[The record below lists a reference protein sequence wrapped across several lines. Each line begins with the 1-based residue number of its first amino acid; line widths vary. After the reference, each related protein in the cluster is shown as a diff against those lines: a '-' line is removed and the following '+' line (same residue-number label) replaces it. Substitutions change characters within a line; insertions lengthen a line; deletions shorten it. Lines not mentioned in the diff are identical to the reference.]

1 MDLRVDVG
9 RVDLT
14 SRSCLSKRFSSYS
27 CTNVSVLLLST
38 APLLHYSTT
47 LLTPLLYYS
56 TTQPLSDRVLRV
68 ISSSCVSSHSL
79 VW

>member
-27 CTNVSVLLLST
+27 CTSVLLLST
-38 APLLHYSTT
+38 PPLLHYSTT